1 MVSDQY
7 SSDYVR
13 REILYSGRSGNTLEV
28 GYREFRGGMAAP
40 AFFQSL
46 KYDLSESK
54 VIQFQRFRIEVL
66 QVDNQKITYKILG
79 D

>member
-1 MVSDQY
+1 
-7 SSDYVR
+7 
-13 REILYSGRSGNTLEV
+13 LEV